1 MTEGSTAARVPRR
14 AGRISRSIWVTPE
27 AVYGTL
33 LTGVVLALAEENS
46 SDGELLVNVASGSFV
61 LWAAH
66 VFATIVARH
75 GAAHGRQALRAAAA
89 HATHH
94 SAGFLI
100 GPSVSVL
107 ALVPGALNIMDDTL
121 SYVLAVVAGL
131 AVLVVL
137 GTAAAIERRVRWY
150 LSILAGLAT
159 GAVGLAIIILEAVF
173 H

>member
-1 MTEGSTAARVPRR
+1 VTEGSTAARVPRR

-107 ALVPGALNIMDDTL
+107 AL
-121 SYVLAVVAGL
+121 YVLAVVAGL

-150 LSILAGLAT
+150 LSVLAGLAT